1 MNISTKIL
9 DESLDSEKPIKGY
22 EWWYFDAISTDKKWS
37 LVIIFYQGNPFSTN
51 YIEGKY
57 SKKSEEYP
65 ALSISVYKNRK
76 TEFYS
81 FLEFPKSQFLF
92 GEEKNDMYV
101 LIGDCAFRRKTFVDI
116 IEYELTLN
124 QNLESGHSIVGK
136 LKCISSK
143 LLGSYIEEESVGD
156 KHYWNLLQPRSKVV
170 GSFKIVGK
178 TDTYNVGFHGIGYHD
193 HNIGH
198 EMMSESFK
206 DWYWGR
212 FHFPIYTIIYYIMNG
227 YHTKQHQAWLISRDN
242 KKVVGVFD
250 TIKLS
255 SRKKNLLGLKSF
267 RDIELSGE
275 LGKLKIKNDAII
287 DDGPFYQRFLSN
299 AAFTDSARTTFQ
311 TGFSEYIHPSRIEE
325 KKYWWMV
332 RMRLRYLREKAH
344 WVQKSKK
351 FYEWTW

>member
-1 MNISTKIL
+1 MNISTKIS
-9 DESLDSEKPIKGY
+9 DESLDADKPRKGY

-57 SKKSEEYP
+57 SKRSEEYP
-65 ALSISVYKNRK
+65 ALSISVYKNK
-76 TEFYS
+76 NPEFYS

-92 GEEKNDMYV
+92 AEEEHDIHV
-101 LIGDCAFRRKTFVDI
+101 SIGGCAFRRKTLADT

-124 QNLESGHSIVGK
+124 QHLESGHTIVGK
-136 LKCISSK
+136 LKFLSDRLS
-143 LLGSYIEEESVGD
+143 GSLIEEESAGD
-156 KHYWNLLQPRSKVV
+156 KHYWNLLQPRSKVA
-170 GSFKIVGK
+170 GSFKIAGK
-178 TDTYNVGFHGIGYHD
+178 TDTYHVGFHGNGYHD

-212 FHFPIYTIIYYIMNG
+212 FHFPDFTIIYYIMNG

-242 KKVVGVFD
+242 KKMLGAFD
-250 TIKLS
+250 TIELN

-267 RDIELSGE
+267 REIILSGE
-275 LGKLKIKNDAII
+275 LGTLKIKNDAII

-299 AAFTDSARTTFQ
+299 ATFTNASGFIVQ

-325 KKYWWMV
+325 EKYWWMV

-344 WVQKSKK
+344 WVQKSKM